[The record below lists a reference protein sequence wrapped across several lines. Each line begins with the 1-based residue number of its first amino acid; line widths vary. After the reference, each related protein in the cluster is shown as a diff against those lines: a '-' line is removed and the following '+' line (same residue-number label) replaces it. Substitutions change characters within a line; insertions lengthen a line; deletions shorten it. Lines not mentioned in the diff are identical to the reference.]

1 MPRIQT
7 FVSNDIEMKL
17 SDIVNIKRSEGA
29 SKDEANISNTTAM
42 IIELGIRVYELQHER
57 KESGFSQIEFNK
69 ILLEN
74 VVKSNLVCQK
84 LLAINTQ
91 NVEVKGQDALSNLSL
106 VAGQIK
112 NASESVMGKFFPI
125 EDEGVN

>member
-17 SDIVNIKRSEGA
+17 SDIVKIKRSEGA

-57 KESGFSQIEFNK
+57 KAGGFSQIEFNK

-84 LLAINTQ
+84 LLAISTQ
-91 NVEVKGQDALSNLSL
+91 NVEVKEQDALSNLTL
-106 VAGQIK
+106 IAGQIK
-112 NASESVMGKFFPI
+112 NASDAVMANFFSSE
-125 EDEGVN
+125 EDYD

>member
-17 SDIVNIKRSEGA
+17 SDIVKIKRSEGA

-57 KESGFSQIEFNK
+57 KANGFNQIEFNK

-84 LLAINTQ
+84 LLAISIQ
-91 NVEVKGQDALSNLSL
+91 NVEVKEQDALSNLTL
-106 VAGQIK
+106 IAGQIK
-112 NASESVMGKFFPI
+112 NASDAVMANFFSSE
-125 EDEGVN
+125 EDYD

>member
-17 SDIVNIKRSEGA
+17 SDIVKIKRSEGA

-57 KESGFSQIEFNK
+57 KASGFSQIEFNK
-69 ILLEN
+69 ILLDN

-84 LLAINTQ
+84 LLAISTQ
-91 NVEVKGQDALSNLSL
+91 NVEVKGQDALSNLTL
-106 VAGQIK
+106 IAGQIK
-112 NASESVMGKFFPI
+112 NASDAVMANFFSSE
-125 EDEGVN
+125 EDDD

>member
-17 SDIVNIKRSEGA
+17 SNIVNIKRSEGA

-57 KESGFSQIEFNK
+57 REGGFSQIEFNK

-91 NVEVKGQDALSNLSL
+91 NSEVKEQEALSNLSL
-106 VAGQIK
+106 IAGQIK
-112 NASESVMGKFFPI
+112 SASEAVMGTFFPVEE
-125 EDEGVN
+125 EDN

>member
-7 FVSNDIEMKL
+7 FVSNGIEMKL
-17 SDIVNIKRSEGA
+17 SDIVKIKRSEGA

-57 KESGFSQIEFNK
+57 KTSGFSQIEFNK

-91 NVEVKGQDALSNLSL
+91 NVEVKGQDSLSNLL
-106 VAGQIK
+106 LIAGQIK
-112 NASESVMGKFFPI
+112 NASEAVMTNFFPGE
-125 EDEGVN
+125 EDDD

>member
-1 MPRIQT
+1 
-7 FVSNDIEMKL
+7 VSNDIEMKL

-57 KESGFSQIEFNK
+57 KENGFSQIEFNK

-91 NVEVKGQDALSNLSL
+91 NIEVTGQNALSNLSL
-106 VAGQIK
+106 IAGQIK
-112 NASESVMGKFFPI
+112 NASETVMGKFFPI
-125 EDEGVN
+125 EEDDDN

>member
-17 SDIVNIKRSEGA
+17 SDIVKIKRSEGA

-57 KESGFSQIEFNK
+57 KTSGFSQIEFNK

-91 NVEVKGQDALSNLSL
+91 NVEVKGQDSLSNLSL
-106 VAGQIK
+106 IAGQIK
-112 NASESVMGKFFPI
+112 NASEAVMTNFFPSE
-125 EDEGVN
+125 EDND

>member
-57 KESGFSQIEFNK
+57 KENGFSQIEFNK
-69 ILLEN
+69 ILLDN

-91 NVEVKGQDALSNLSL
+91 NIEVEGQDTLSNLSL
-106 VAGQIK
+106 IAGQIK

-125 EDEGVN
+125 EDEDDN

>member
-17 SDIVNIKRSEGA
+17 SDIVKIKRSEGA

-42 IIELGIRVYELQHER
+42 IIELGIRVYELQHEP
-57 KESGFSQIEFNK
+57 KANGFNQIEFNK
-69 ILLEN
+69 ILLDN

-84 LLAINTQ
+84 LLAISTQ
-91 NVEVKGQDALSNLSL
+91 NVEVKGQDALSNLTL
-106 VAGQIK
+106 IAGQIK
-112 NASESVMGKFFPI
+112 NASDAVMANFFSG
-125 EDEGVN
+125 EDDDD